1 MKRVYISILML
12 AATAV
17 CCYAALMRLEISV
30 DDMTGYA
37 DKVAAFIQQE
47 DFYAAK
53 ISVEKLEAD
62 WRRQEGF
69 FHIIIGSRDCGDI
82 EQSLQRIKI
91 RVAQKEKSPEAL
103 SELSDL
109 VLCFRK
115 ILLSQKPGIA
125 TLL

>member
-17 CCYAALMRLEISV
+17 CCYAALMRLEVSV
-30 DDMTGYA
+30 DDMAGYA

-47 DFYAAK
+47 NFDAAK

-69 FHIIIGSRDCGDI
+69 FRIIIGSRDCGDI

-103 SELSDL
+103 SELSD
-109 VLCFRK
+109 F
-115 ILLSQKPGIA
+115 ILSARRILRSQRPGLIN
-125 TLL
+125 LL